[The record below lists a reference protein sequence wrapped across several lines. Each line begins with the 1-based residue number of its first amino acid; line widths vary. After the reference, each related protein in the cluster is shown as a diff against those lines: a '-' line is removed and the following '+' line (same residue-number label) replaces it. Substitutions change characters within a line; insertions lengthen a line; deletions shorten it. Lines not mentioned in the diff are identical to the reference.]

1 MFNWFKK
8 FFNSKQS
15 RLANYKD
22 IIFEQAQKMVR
33 FSVYGNDFFGYNSK
47 LINPESRPV
56 MTLEPRPE
64 LYQIIME
71 KDGYTATTAF
81 EKRVL
86 DNENDIEEI
95 WKEILKPQL
104 IKCKKYIDKQMKQA
118 FIDIEYKK
126 FIELNPNL
134 TTNK

>member
-1 MFNWFKK
+1 MFNIFKHK
-8 FFNSKQS
+8 KIFNPKQA
-15 RLANYKD
+15 RPANYKD
-22 IIFEQAQKMVR
+22 IIFEQVQKMVR
-33 FSVYGNDFFGYNSK
+33 YSGFGNEFFGFHSK

-86 DNENDIEEI
+86 DNMNDVEEI
-95 WKEILKPQL
+95 WKELLRPQL
-104 IKCKKYIDKQMKQA
+104 IKCKQCIDKQMKQP
-118 FIDIEYKK
+118 FKDIMYEK
-126 FIELNPNL
+126 FMEERC
-134 TTNK
+134 K